1 MLINGGMHMP
11 QPQEKQYSY
20 ADLLEWGENIRYEL
34 YDGLPVALASPSSTH
49 QMISGDL
56 FSQFYA
62 FLKGKECRV
71 FSAPLDVRLFEK
83 KGDSLDSVSTVV
95 QPDLMVVCDK
105 SKIDRHGISGAPDLI
120 IEIASDSTHRIDRL
134 TKFNLYQRAG
144 VREYWIVDPS
154 TCIVSVY
161 LLTDG
166 AYRTAG
172 VYSTGSLVPVSIL
185 SQCGIDLSTVFPET

>member
-1 MLINGGMHMP
+1 MP

-20 ADLLEWGENIRYEL
+20 ADLLKWDENIRYEL
-34 YDGLPVALASPSSTH
+34 YNGLPVALASPSSAH
-49 QMISGDL
+49 QMVSGEL
-56 FSQFYA
+56 FSQFHT

-83 KGDSLDSVSTVV
+83 KGDSPESVSTVV

-120 IEIASDSTHRIDRL
+120 IEISSDSTRRIDRL

-154 TCIVSVY
+154 TRTVSVC

-166 AYRTAG
+166 AYRTTS
-172 VYSTGSLVPVSIL
+172 VYSTGSLVPSAVL
-185 SQCGIDLSTVFPET
+185 SGCRIDLSAVFPET

>member
-1 MLINGGMHMP
+1 MP

-34 YDGLPVALASPSSTH
+34 YDGLPVALASPSSAH

-154 TCIVSVY
+154 TRIVSVY

-166 AYRTAG
+166 AYRTAD

-185 SQCGIDLSTVFPET
+185 SQCRIDLSTVFPET